1 MLYLIMEGRY
11 SGVLR
16 NTSYLQKLYS
26 LKSGTTDELL
36 ICWQFNFSDMG
47 GVNDRSYYS
56 GPIKQSYS
64 DGKLERKCYLVFIK
78 SQGKKCEE
86 ESLPNI

>member
-1 MLYLIMEGRY
+1 
-11 SGVLR
+11 
-16 NTSYLQKLYS
+16 
-26 LKSGTTDELL
+26 
-36 ICWQFNFSDMG
+36 MG

-64 DGKLERKCYLVFIK
+64 DGKLERKCYLVLIK

-86 ESLPNI
+86 ESFPNI

>member
-1 MLYLIMEGRY
+1 MEGRY

-26 LKSGTTDELL
+26 LKSRTTDEIL

-64 DGKLERKCYLVFIK
+64 DGKLESKCSLVFIK
-78 SQGKKCEE
+78 SQGKQCEE
-86 ESLPNI
+86 ESFPNI